1 MHLLLIGC
9 TGFIGRELID
19 RFSRSGHELI
29 IVSRNAAKSIDIDS
43 SSENIRLLQLDPGTK
58 ECWENESLLKAL
70 AHSEGVINLAGEP
83 IAEKRWTEEHLAII
97 QQSRLKTTEYLLEA
111 MKLSKA
117 TPKVMINGSAIGL
130 LIYFSYFVLRNS
142 IKDESKKGKI
152 SSVYN
157 ILAFSMLIPLIFIL
171 PRLTDSLHPGNGG
184 NPGFNVYDL
193 NSQLRIV
200 FYPAVIGFILLGV
213 WIADL
218 RIRILKLK
226 NKL

>member
-1 MHLLLIGC
+1 MKI
-9 TGFIGRELID
+9 
-19 RFSRSGHELI
+19 
-29 IVSRNAAKSIDIDS
+29 
-43 SSENIRLLQLDPGTK
+43 
-58 ECWENESLLKAL
+58 
-70 AHSEGVINLAGEP
+70 
-83 IAEKRWTEEHLAII
+83 
-97 QQSRLKTTEYLLEA
+97 LKTLCVILLVYSVSAGILFDVPRLPILNETIRVLYFHVPMWFTMIFLLFLSSINA
-111 MKLSKA
+111 YKFISSGDLSYDLKSYNYANIGVFFGVLGIISGMIWAKYTWGTYWTNDPKL
-117 TPKVMINGSAIGL
+117 NGSAVGL

-142 IKDESKKGKI
+142 VEDESKKGKI

-200 FYPAVIGFILLGV
+200 FYPAVIGFILLGI

-218 RIRILKLK
+218 RLRVLKLK
-226 NKL
+226 NEL

>member
-1 MHLLLIGC
+1 MKILKILCVILLVYTVSAGILFDVPRLPILNETIRVLYFHVPMWFTMIFLLFLSSINAYKFISSGDLSYDLKSYNYANIGVFF
-9 TGFIGRELID
+9 GVLGII
-19 RFSRSGHELI
+19 SGMI
-29 IVSRNAAKSIDIDS
+29 WAKYTWGTYWT
-43 SSENIRLLQLDPGTK
+43 NDP
-58 ECWENESLLKAL
+58 
-70 AHSEGVINLAGEP
+70 
-83 IAEKRWTEEHLAII
+83 
-97 QQSRLKTTEYLLEA
+97 
-111 MKLSKA
+111 KL
-117 TPKVMINGSAIGL
+117 NGSAVGL

-142 IKDESKKGKI
+142 VEDESKKGKI

-200 FYPAVIGFILLGV
+200 FYPAVIGFILLGI

-218 RIRILKLK
+218 RLRVLKLK
-226 NKL
+226 NEL

>member
-1 MHLLLIGC
+1 MKILKILYVILLVYTVSAGILFDVPRLPILNETIRVLYFHVPMWFTMIFLLFLSSINAYKFISSGDLSYDLKSYNYANIGVFF
-9 TGFIGRELID
+9 GVLGII
-19 RFSRSGHELI
+19 SGMI
-29 IVSRNAAKSIDIDS
+29 WAKYTWGTYWT
-43 SSENIRLLQLDPGTK
+43 NDP
-58 ECWENESLLKAL
+58 
-70 AHSEGVINLAGEP
+70 
-83 IAEKRWTEEHLAII
+83 
-97 QQSRLKTTEYLLEA
+97 
-111 MKLSKA
+111 KL
-117 TPKVMINGSAIGL
+117 NGSAVGL

-142 IKDESKKGKI
+142 VEDESKKGKI

-200 FYPAVIGFILLGV
+200 FYPAVIGFILLGI

-218 RIRILKLK
+218 RLRVLKLK
-226 NKL
+226 NEL